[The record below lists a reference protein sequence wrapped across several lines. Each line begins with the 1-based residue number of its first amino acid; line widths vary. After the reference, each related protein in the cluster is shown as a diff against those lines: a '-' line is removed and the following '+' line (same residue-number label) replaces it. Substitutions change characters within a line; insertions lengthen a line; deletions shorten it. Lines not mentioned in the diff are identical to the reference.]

1 MVNLKLSA
9 KLNIVV
15 WFTIAAMGMTFGLF
29 LIRHNE
35 SRVKYLFEKQGTTL
49 TVNLAY
55 NSEFGLLSRNKEDLV
70 KLMTGLLHEDD
81 VVAALILDQAG
92 KVVAALPADA
102 KEDFIFFQP
111 KNSFPPKETDS
122 RIRTKENHYQGKP
135 CLFITAPVFTTGGKI
150 SMEEDIFPQD
160 GENLPR
166 EAIGRAVV
174 CLTMTP
180 LMNELSNNRNL
191 VVIFFV
197 FFLLLLSGIIVLT
210 ARVLITT
217 PLNKVLAGAEI
228 IGRGNFDFHLKSK
241 KKDEIGAL
249 ASGFNKMAVNLKR
262 YTKDLTVEKKF
273 SARVIES
280 QTDMIFVVDKQ
291 GIITRTNKAVIDIL
305 GYFADELKGEHLGIV
320 FGDNK
325 DDNDVKKTSAKTLQ
339 GKNFR
344 GVETTIFSKKKES
357 IKVSFSTGPLKNET
371 GMIIGAIG
379 VARDIREKV
388 KLEKQILEY
397 TENLEKMVEERTR
410 ELKEK
415 EGQLVQSSK
424 LASLGEMATG
434 IAHEINQPLNVIKIT
449 TTGMLHFSKKGKN
462 ISPEMLQEELA
473 ITDSQIERIRKI
485 INHMRTFSRKSKE
498 IETEEVDINIPL
510 QDSLNFVGEQLRLH
524 QIKIRFELD
533 QSLPK
538 VMADANKLE
547 QVFLNI
553 ITNAK
558 DAMDERETKVVGD
571 KTNYE
576 KLLNIRS
583 FAENGQAVVTIS
595 DIGGGIPDSVK
606 EKIFEPFFTTKEVGK
621 GTGLGM
627 SISYGIIKDFKGSIS
642 FEVEK
647 NVGTTFRVGLPVEA

>member
-9 KLNIVV
+9 KLNIVA
-15 WFTIAAMGMTFGLF
+15 WFVITTMGMTFGLF

-35 SRVKYLFEKQGTTL
+35 FRVKSLFEKRGTTL

-81 VVAALILDQAG
+81 VVAALLLDQAG

-102 KEDFIFFQP
+102 KEDFILFQP

-122 RIRTKENHYQGKP
+122 RIRAKENHYQGKP
-135 CLFITAPVFTTGGKI
+135 CLFITAPVFTTGGEI
-150 SMEEDIFPQD
+150 SMEEDIFSQD

-166 EAIGRAVV
+166 KTIGRAVV

-197 FFLLLLSGIIVLT
+197 FFLLLLSGMIVLT
-210 ARVLITT
+210 SRVIITT
-217 PLNKVLAGAEI
+217 PLNKVIAGAEI
-228 IGRGNFDFHLKSK
+228 IGRGNFDFRLKSK
-241 KKDEIGAL
+241 KKDEIGVL

-262 YTKDLTVEKKF
+262 YTKDLTAEKEF

-280 QTDMIFVVDKQ
+280 QTDMIFVIDNQ
-291 GIITRTNKAVIDIL
+291 GIITRINKAVIDIL

-325 DDNDVKKTSAKTLQ
+325 DDNDIKKTSAKALQ

-344 GVETTIFSKKKES
+344 GVEATIFSKKKES
-357 IKVSFSTGPLKNET
+357 IKVSFNTGPLKNET

-388 KLEKQILEY
+388 KLEKQILKY
-397 TENLEKMVEERTR
+397 TENLEKMVEERTL

-485 INHMRTFSRKSKE
+485 IDHMRTFSRKSKE
-498 IETEEVDINIPL
+498 IETEAIDMNIPL

-524 QIKIRFELD
+524 QIEIKFELD
-533 QSLPK
+533 ESLPK

-553 ITNAK
+553 ITNAR
-558 DAMDERETKVVGD
+558 DAMDERETKIMGD
-571 KTNYE
+571 DTDYE

-595 DIGGGIPDSVK
+595 DIGGGIPDSVR

-627 SISYGIIKDFKGSIS
+627 SISYSIIKNFKGSIS

-647 NVGTTFRVGLPVEA
+647 DVGTTFRVGLPVEA